1 MSNQTNTTL
10 LHRRLQSCLGT
21 RARLGYAA
29 LFDVQLGKPYFVHYT
44 YVCAHICYML
54 VTTCL
59 RIQSSWY
66 EYVWFKI
73 IRVSP
78 GYLRLCSFVAI
89 FSAPVGFSIC
99 ICHWHSHK
107 IVAQDQCMGSRSH
120 DYFVKVNNFHCWKG
134 KCYGG
139 IIIPPSLTERMSE
152 AEHLTSLAKS
162 NKLFSAVGERPLIA
176 PVVRWGPR
184 GNKIRSVGERPLILQ
199 LVLTQLILTQLILT
213 CCFGG
218 EVRTQGQQNQIF

>member
-1 MSNQTNTTL
+1 
-10 LHRRLQSCLGT
+10 
-21 RARLGYAA
+21 
-29 LFDVQLGKPYFVHYT
+29 
-44 YVCAHICYML
+44 
-54 VTTCL
+54 
-59 RIQSSWY
+59 
-66 EYVWFKI
+66 
-73 IRVSP
+73 
-78 GYLRLCSFVAI
+78 
-89 FSAPVGFSIC
+89 
-99 ICHWHSHK
+99 
-107 IVAQDQCMGSRSH
+107 MGSRSH

-139 IIIPPSLTERMSE
+139 MIIPPSLTERMSE

-218 EVRTQGQQNQIF
+218 EVRTQGQQNQIFYTPFASLSSLFSSLRMTVSCLWLLVQSVGSAHTNYILPQLLLLSNQFLELEVNGCGSGC